1 MRALLVL
8 SLTIFTHAA
17 WGWGSQGH
25 KIVAQVA
32 ENNLTA
38 KAKLAVAK
46 VLKGQTLADV
56 ANWADSIRADAD
68 WAHTKPWHFVDIPD
82 GEDYGTAE
90 HSHEG
95 DIVTAITEM
104 IAVIKSSTTTA
115 LEKENALKFIV
126 HFVGDIHQP
135 LHVGR
140 PDDRGGNSTRVKFEG
155 KSTNLHSV
163 WDSAFIKKSPL
174 SHVEYADS
182 LEQKTYVLAPY
193 DLPEISFSKIIQ
205 ECMGARVDIYNF
217 GADHVISTQYY
228 KKNLALMNAQL
239 LVGGKR
245 LAEILNKVY
254 R

>member
-38 KAKLAVAK
+38 KAKQAVSL
-46 VLKGQTLADV
+46 VLNGQTLAEV
-56 ANWADSIRADAD
+56 ANWADSIKADSS

-82 GEDYGTAE
+82 GHDYSTAE

-95 DIVTAITEM
+95 DIVTAISEM
-104 IAVIKSSTTTA
+104 IAVIKNTRATA
-115 LEKENALKFIV
+115 VEKENALKFIV

-140 PDDRGGNSTRVKFEG
+140 PEDRGGNSTRVKFEG
-155 KSTNLHSV
+155 KSTNLHAV

-174 SHVEYADS
+174 TYEEYADS
-182 LEQKTYVLAPY
+182 LEQKFFVLAAY

-205 ECMGARVDIYNF
+205 ECMVARTDIYNF
-217 GADHVISTQYY
+217 GADNILSNAYY
-228 KKNLALMNAQL
+228 KKNLAMMNAQL
-239 LVGGKR
+239 LMGGKR

-254 R
+254 Q

>member
-1 MRALLVL
+1 MRSLLVF
-8 SLTIFTHAA
+8 SLALFTHAA

-25 KIVAQVA
+25 RIVAQVA

-38 KAKLAVAK
+38 KAKQAVSQ
-46 VLKGQTLADV
+46 VLNGQTLADV
-56 ANWADSIRADAD
+56 ANWADSIKADAT
-68 WAHTKPWHFVDIPD
+68 WVHTKPWHFVDIPD
-82 GEDYGTAE
+82 GQDYSTAE

-95 DIVTAITEM
+95 DIVTAITDM
-104 IAVIKSSTTTA
+104 IAVIKNTRATA
-115 LEKENALKFIV
+115 IEKENALKFIV

-140 PDDRGGNSTRVKFEG
+140 PEDRGGNSTRVKFEG
-155 KSTNLHSV
+155 KSTNLHAV

-174 SHVEYADS
+174 SYEEYADS
-182 LEQKTYVLAPY
+182 LEQKYFVLAPY

-205 ECMGARVDIYNF
+205 ECMGARADIYNF
-217 GADHVISTQYY
+217 GSDNVLSNVYY
-228 KKNLALMNAQL
+228 KKNLAMMNSQL
-239 LVGGKR
+239 LMGGKR